1 MAKQRKPVPLS
12 GWIEQTVRLPV
23 GLSAEPG
30 PIKLAPYMVEIAD
43 AIADPQVETVVCQKS
58 ARIGWTTLMSSV
70 VAHYLVRDPCR
81 VLTVWPTESDARGWT
96 VADLEPIFLES
107 PKLRDKLPMPH
118 PGRSDRTTLLHRIGS
133 NGASLTVIGA
143 GAPRNLRRHNAKVLI
158 VDEADA
164 CAVLSEGDPIGLA
177 ITRTLSFSD
186 RKILIGSTPLDEQ
199 TSHICRL
206 YAQSD
211 RRVWQVCCP
220 HCHAYSEIAWRD
232 IEWPVDRPDLAAWRC
247 PACHEL
253 VAETHK
259 VEMVRNGRWH
269 AQNPEVG
276 PAHRGY
282 KINALVSSL
291 ANASWS
297 KLAVEYGRAKD
308 DDATLKVFQNTI
320 LAEPWRETADEVED
334 LALAGRVEPF
344 SLDRI
349 PDPVAFITCGVDVQ
363 QDRFEITVAGH
374 ARDGTMFIL
383 AHVALWGSPLENA
396 SWVEL
401 DQFLLQRWRHPRGGQ
416 LKVDCAAIDAGDG
429 GVYDIVL
436 AFSQSRLG
444 RKVLAIKGIAGFARP
459 AIAPSKT
466 RKGKLFIAGID
477 SLKSQLLTRLARGR
491 SVRFS
496 NTLTADYFSQL
507 AAEKRVVRLARGKPT
522 VRFERK
528 IGVRNEALDACIYC
542 MVARAALNLTDAAF
556 DQREGVLQLPEASP
570 APRPAVVKSQFM
582 ERGRW

>member
-1 MAKQRKPVPLS
+1 MAKQRKPISLS
-12 GWIEQTVRLPV
+12 HWIEQTVRLPV
-23 GLSAEPG
+23 GLTAEPG
-30 PIKLAPYMVEIAD
+30 PIKLAPYMVEVAD

-70 VAHYLVRDPCR
+70 VAHYLTRDPCR

-118 PGRSDRTTLLHRIGS
+118 PGRSDRNTLLHRIGA

-143 GAPRNLRRHNAKVLI
+143 GAPRNLRRHNARVLI
-158 VDEADA
+158 IDEADA

-177 ITRTLSFSD
+177 ITRTLSFPD
-186 RKILIGSTPLDEQ
+186 RKILIGSTPLDEA

-211 RRVWQVCCP
+211 RRVWQVPCVRCGVF
-220 HCHAYSEIAWRD
+220 SEICWRD
-232 IEWPVDRPDLAAWRC
+232 VEWPADRPDLAAWRC

-253 VAETHK
+253 VPETCK
-259 VEMVRNGRWH
+259 AEMVRNGHWH
-269 AQNPEVG
+269 AQNPDAG

-282 KINALVSSL
+282 KINALVSPL
-291 ANASWS
+291 ANAAWG
-297 KLAVEYGRAKD
+297 KLAAEYLHAKN
-308 DDATLKVFQNTI
+308 DDATLKVFLNVA
-320 LAEPWRETADEVED
+320 LAEPWAEAADEVED
-334 LALAGRVEPF
+334 LALAARVEPF
-344 SLDRI
+344 DLDHI
-349 PDPVAFITCGVDVQ
+349 PAPVAFITAGIDVQ
-363 QDRFEITVAGH
+363 QDRFEVTLAGH

-383 AHVALWGSPLENA
+383 AHQTLWGSPLENG

-401 DQFLLQRWRHPRGGQ
+401 DQFLLQRWRHAHGGR
-416 LKVDCAAIDAGDG
+416 LKVDAAVIDAGDG

-436 AFSQSRLG
+436 GFSQPRLA
-444 RKVLAIKGIAGFARP
+444 RRVLAGKGVAGFARP

-466 RKGKLFIAGID
+466 RKGRLFVIGTD
-477 SLKSQLLTRLARGR
+477 TLKSQLLTRLARGR

-528 IGVRNEALDACIYC
+528 IGQRNEALDACIYA
-542 MVARAALNLTDAAF
+542 MAARAALNLTDAAF
-556 DQREGVLQLPEASP
+556 DQRESILQLPEAPPPS
-570 APRPAVVKSQFM
+570 RPAVVKSAFM